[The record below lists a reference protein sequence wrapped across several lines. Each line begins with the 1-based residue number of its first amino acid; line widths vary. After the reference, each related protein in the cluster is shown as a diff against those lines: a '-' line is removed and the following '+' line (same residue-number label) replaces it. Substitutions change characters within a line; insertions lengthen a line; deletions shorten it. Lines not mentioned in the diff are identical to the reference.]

1 MKLSFVAK
9 GSDLMRQSAGRLL
22 FAFVFLFVAGATAQA
37 QDMTLRMVVL
47 ERLVQED
54 PGAAIKAID
63 QLYTEAAASDP
74 ADPRVLFDLVR
85 LKADLLLERD
95 QKAEGAR
102 WLAEAAAI
110 ARRNRELLD
119 IDPGPIHQ
127 TIAQLLEELGDLR
140 NARAQM
146 SAVLGLQQDGAEPG
160 AVLAETYG
168 ELARLSAAMGRE
180 ADQQRY
186 EQAAAN
192 ALIPQDEATRSS
204 DSVGYREVE
213 VFYATDRARTG
224 DAEPETFYG
233 WGRGTLEL
241 GTLIVTVPDTR
252 TKGLVESPSIWR
264 LEFGPNPA
272 KHVVLRSVT
281 PVKEDLF
288 YTTMQ
293 SRIEARSNKELFVFI
308 HGYNVDFEQAAKRAA
323 QISYDMNY
331 GGLPVLYS
339 WPSAGSTVGYIS
351 DTAVVRLSGRR
362 LSQFLEQLVARSGAS
377 TVHIVAHS
385 MGNRAL
391 TDALELMAA
400 RRDVET
406 GEAPVFGQILF
417 AAPDVDAGLFAQ
429 MIQTIRPLAQR
440 LTLYASHEDWA
451 LETSRRLHGNAPR
464 AGQGGEY
471 VLVDDNIDS
480 VDMSELGEDMLAHS
494 YFADDSSALADM
506 MSLFWQNASPQRRCG
521 LEETKTEGIARPF
534 WTYKRGACSSQNLI
548 DAMALMASSDVQ
560 SGDEVRQL
568 LEKAVDDDEVRNAL
582 APVLTRMV
590 ED

>member
-1 MKLSFVAK
+1 
-9 GSDLMRQSAGRLL
+9 MRQFAGLVL
-22 FAFVFLFVAGATAQA
+22 FVFMSLWAAGVQA
-37 QDMTLRMVVL
+37 QDMALRLVML
-47 ERLVQED
+47 EQLVQED
-54 PGAAIKAID
+54 PAAAIETID
-63 QLYTEAAASDP
+63 ALFAEAAEADP
-74 ADPRVLFDLVR
+74 ADARILFDLAR
-85 LKADLLLERD
+85 LQADLLLARGRE
-95 QKAEGAR
+95 AEAAR

-110 ARRNRELLD
+110 AGRNREVLD
-119 IDPGPIHQ
+119 IDPAPIHR
-127 TIAQLLEELGDLR
+127 AVAGVLEQLGDLR

-146 SAVLGLQQDGAEPG
+146 NAVLALQQDGAEPG
-160 AVLAETYG
+160 TVLAHTFR
-168 ELARLSAAMGRE
+168 ELARLSAAMGRD
-180 ADQQRY
+180 ADAQKY

-192 ALIPQDEATRSS
+192 ALIPQDNATRSS

-224 DAEPETFYG
+224 EDAPENYYG
-233 WGRGTLEL
+233 WGRGDLEL
-241 GTLIVTVPDTR
+241 GTLVVTVPDTH
-252 TKGLVESPSIWR
+252 TKGLVESPSIWK

-281 PVKEDLF
+281 PVEEDVF
-288 YTTMQ
+288 FATMQ
-293 SRIEARSNKELFVFI
+293 QRITARSNKEAFVFI

-339 WPSAGSTVGYIS
+339 WPSAGSTIGYIS

-362 LSQFLEQLVARSGAS
+362 LSQFLDDLVARSGAS

-400 RRDVET
+400 RRGIGSGD
-406 GEAPVFGQILF
+406 APVFGQILF

-521 LEETKTEGIARPF
+521 LEETRADGVTRPY

-548 DAMALMASSDVQ
+548 DVMALMASSDVQ

-568 LEKAVDDDEVRNAL
+568 LEKAVDDAEVRNAL
-582 APVLTRMV
+582 APVLMRMV